1 MEKRNQLVCAYTIKE
16 DFHIFMKVA
25 QEPLQSQITT
35 HKVKRVIL
43 NEATITARLGNNKDF
58 KKMKILNQYS
68 KNSI

>member
-1 MEKRNQLVCAYTIKE
+1 
-16 DFHIFMKVA
+16 MKVA